1 MTARARNQ
9 ARNLAR
15 HLALARDLAEALDL
29 DPERA
34 LVLARVLAR
43 TRSRDGAQAH
53 AHVLA
58 RARLRMPHLAPYLAH
73 ARDLALAL
81 TSGPDPTL
89 DRARTLARALRTASR
104 NVGVA
109 QGGSGT
115 VGSRNVAPAT
125 GAVRLIRGAV
135 RVLPAE
141 HRDRYRDEFDSE
153 LYELAA
159 AGAARAAQLAYALR
173 LLDRAWILRAEL
185 RECAARRTAA

>member
-1 MTARARNQ
+1 MTARARNRARNQ
-9 ARNLAR
+9 ARL
-15 HLALARDLAEALDL
+15 LALARDLAEALDL

-34 LVLARVLAR
+34 LVLARALAR

-81 TSGPDPTL
+81 TSGPEPTL
-89 DRARTLARALRTASR
+89 DRARTLARALRTASH
-104 NVGVA
+104 NVGA
-109 QGGSGT
+109 AGT
-115 VGSRNVAPAT
+115 ATSHKMAPAT
-125 GAVRLIRGAV
+125 GATKLIRSAV

-153 LYELAA
+153 LYELTA
-159 AGAARAAQLAYALR
+159 AGASRAAQLAYAVR
-173 LLDRAWILRAEL
+173 LLDRAWVLRAEL
-185 RECAARRTAA
+185 RESAARRRAA